1 MLFET
6 LQLLAGRRHQVH
18 ALVLMRGETFIET
31 IEDGGAAVFVLAR
44 GSATISRRREGTNAA
59 LHMTPRAG
67 EPVWLTTAGTYC
79 VTAREPVIGLRMIRI
94 GASTTSNV

>member
-1 MLFET
+1 MLIEA

-31 IEDGGAAVFVLAR
+31 IEPGGSAVFVLAR
-44 GSATISRRREGTNAA
+44 GAATISRRREGGQAG

-79 VTAREPVIGLRMIRI
+79 VTAREPVIGVRMIRLGG
-94 GASTTSNV
+94 GAT

>member
-1 MLFET
+1 MIFEA

-31 IEDGGAAVFVLAR
+31 IEPGGSAVIVLAR
-44 GSATISRRREGTNAA
+44 GSATISRRREGDHAG
-59 LHMTPRAG
+59 LHMTPRTG

-79 VTAREPVIGLRMIRI
+79 VTAREPVLGVRMIRF
-94 GASTTSNV
+94 GGGT